1 MAVFD
6 DVIQDVAGRFGL
18 GAKAGPLMREVVQ
31 LVTGSP
37 GGIGGIIDKLRSAG
51 FGSQVASWLGKTDGT
66 VLTAPQV
73 QTALGGSVLSG
84 IANRVGITGSV
95 AGTAIGYLLPKV
107 IGQLTPGGT
116 IPSSLPSWV
125 SDYLGQT
132 ATGRTERVAPLAVN
146 VIKDGPHVARWLI
159 PVLAGLGVLALI
171 WYLVS
176 GAHRPTEV
184 ATPATAPAAPAHLAL
199 RIDSRI
205 ITVSGRVHDEAMR
218 TDIINSLKS
227 VYGDPNVKGDIA
239 IDASARPAPWLVN
252 LHSALEHL
260 KTPGVQAVFDGDSL
274 GVGGSISDADC
285 DGIVNSLRSV
295 YGDRVGV
302 RRVDRQSG

>member
-6 DVIQDVAGRFGL
+6 DVIEDVAGRFGI
-18 GAKAGPLMREVVQ
+18 GAKAGPLMREIVQ

-37 GGIGGIIDKLRSAG
+37 GGIGGFIDKLRSAG
-51 FGSQVASWLGKTDGT
+51 FGSQVASWLGKTDGP

-73 QTALGGSVLSG
+73 QTALGGSALSG
-84 IANRVGITGSV
+84 IANRVGIAGSV

-125 SDYLGQT
+125 SDYLRQ
-132 ATGRTERVAPLAVN
+132 ATGRTERVAPVAVN
-146 VIKDGPHVARWLI
+146 VLRDRPHVARWLI

-176 GAHRPTEV
+176 GVHRPTEV

-199 RIDSRI
+199 IIDSRI
-205 ITVSGRVHDEAMR
+205 ITVSGRVHDETMR
-218 TDIINSLKS
+218 TDILNSLKS
-227 VYGDPNVKGDIA
+227 VYGDANVKGEIA
-239 IDASARPAPWLVN
+239 IDASARPAAWLVN

-274 GVGGSISDADC
+274 GVGGAISDADC
-285 DGIVNSLRSV
+285 DRIVSSLRSV
-295 YGDRVGV
+295 FGDRVGV

>member
-6 DVIQDVAGRFGL
+6 DVIEDVAGRFGL

-37 GGIGGIIDKLRSAG
+37 GGIGGFIDKLRSAG
-51 FGSQVASWLGKTDGT
+51 FGSQITSWLGKSDGT

-73 QTALGGSVLSG
+73 QTALGGSVLNG

-125 SDYLGQT
+125 SGYLGQT
-132 ATGRTERVAPLAVN
+132 ATARTERVAPRAVN
-146 VIKDGPHVARWLI
+146 VIRDSPHLARWLI
-159 PVLAGLGVLALI
+159 PVLVGLGVLGLI

-176 GAHRPTEV
+176 GVHRPTEV

-199 RIDSRI
+199 SNDSGI
-205 ITVSGRVHDEAMR
+205 ITVSGRVHDEATR

-227 VYGDPNVKGDIA
+227 VYGDANVKGDIA
-239 IDASARPAPWLVN
+239 IDANAGPAPWLVN
-252 LHSALEHL
+252 LHSALGNL
-260 KTPGVQAVFDGDSL
+260 KTPGVQAVFDGNSL
-274 GVGGSISDADC
+274 KVGGSISDADR

-295 YGDRVGV
+295 FGDRVGV
-302 RRVDRQSG
+302 DRQSG